1 MEEARMY
8 LTPFETFVTIL
19 AVALGAII
27 TRFVPF
33 LLFPENKEQ
42 HPVVTYLG
50 QMLPPAM
57 LGLLVV
63 YSLKNVD
70 LLAPAHGMAELI
82 SIIFIIA
89 IHLWKRNVLLSIGLG
104 TALYMFL
111 IQVVFQ

>member
-1 MEEARMY
+1 MY
-8 LTPFETFVTIL
+8 LTPLETFITIL

-27 TRFVPF
+27 TRFLPF

-70 LLAPAHGMAELI
+70 LLAPTHGMAELT
-82 SIIFIIA
+82 SIFFIVL
-89 IHLWKRNVLLSIGLG
+89 IHLWKRNVLLSIGVG
-104 TALYMFL
+104 TALYMVL
-111 IQVVFQ
+111 IRIVG

>member
-1 MEEARMY
+1 MY
-8 LTPFETFVTIL
+8 LTPLETFITIL

-27 TRFVPF
+27 TRFLPF
-33 LLFPENKEQ
+33 LLFPESKEQ

-70 LLAPAHGMAELI
+70 FLAPAHGMAELI
-82 SIIFIIA
+82 SILVIVV
-89 IHLWKRNVLLSIGLG
+89 IHLWKRNVLLSIGIG
-104 TALYMFL
+104 TALYMVL
-111 IQVVFQ
+111 IQVVFH